1 MKRSVL
7 GERKHRLI
15 SVANI
20 LHSSNLGNVD
30 ISDTESWRSVVEG
43 YFCNDSDDAD
53 GELSDLSDCDDLE
66 FDVISED
73 KENQPPN
80 DQIPRLTPMPTMGTS
95 LLIQRKKAKQLIIR
109 YLKFDLI
116 LSNSNTVILIDL

>member
-53 GELSDLSDCDDLE
+53 GELSDLSDCDDFE

-80 DQIPRLTPMPTMGTS
+80 PT
-95 LLIQRKKAKQLIIR
+95 
-109 YLKFDLI
+109 FDTDADDGDVVTDPTKE
-116 LSNSNTVILIDL
+116 SQTVDNQVFKV